1 MKWKEE
7 TLERGDVAKI
17 TEVAEAE
24 MPVIVECGILEKDNI
39 ILDGLKYNT
48 ME

>member
-17 TEVAEAE
+17 TEVAKAE
-24 MPVIVECGILEKDNI
+24 MPVIVECGNSRKRQ
-39 ILDGLKYNT
+39 YNAWCP
-48 ME
+48 